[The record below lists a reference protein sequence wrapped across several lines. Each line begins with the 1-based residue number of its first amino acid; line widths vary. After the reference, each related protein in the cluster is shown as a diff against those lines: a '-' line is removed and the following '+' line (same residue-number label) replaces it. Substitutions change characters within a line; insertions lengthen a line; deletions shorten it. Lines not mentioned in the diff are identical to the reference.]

1 MLYMAN
7 TLPLQS
13 GTHYVKVAQKILNHI
28 YLSYKLHLTHMS
40 NVQCVKTATDKDMTL
55 HSRVC
60 SNSYSMLY
68 NIIATD

>member
-55 HSRVC
+55 H
-60 SNSYSMLY
+60 
-68 NIIATD
+68 